1 MLVFSLLRWQ
11 PYGRPEQTSPLYM
24 MHVWHCTVA
33 ISGRLHNFML
43 QCSTNTVPLCCLT
56 HIYKI
61 KMKCSTV
68 AKMGVCWIF
77 GKSSSTNCIHTVVP
91 VQKAMHAIFAITTST
106 AWTSSLKGISGNF
119 CMSTDLYKILNMH
132 SLLPLIIC
140 AKRYDM
146 TASHLVFLKM
156 NFKDW
161 LHVPDPWPWMY
172 DILLATPC
180 LWRQVTLRPQM
191 TKLASRQRLTIL
203 VLTDVITGASLPLA
217 ADNALSLVLR
227 ELRQRIKSKQ
237 RSFSTNNVAEIIIE
251 ITAV

>member
-1 MLVFSLLRWQ
+1 MECLYSAYSHFIWFSFSLHFSYSKVSFTALFLVLVFSLLRWQ
-11 PYGRPEQTSPLYM
+11 PYGRPEQTSPLYRM
-24 MHVWHCTVA
+24 QAWHCTVA

-77 GKSSSTNCIHTVVP
+77 SKSSSANCIHTVVP
-91 VQKAMHAIFAITTST
+91 VQKTMHAIFAITTST

-119 CMSTDLYKILNMH
+119 FMSTDLYKILNMH

-140 AKRYDM
+140 AKRHNM
-146 TASHLVFLKM
+146 TASHLAFLKM

-161 LHVPDPWPWMY
+161 LHVHDPCPRIT
-172 DILLATPC
+172 DILLATQC
-180 LWRQVTLRPQM
+180 LWRQATPPLRPQM
-191 TKLASRQRLTIL
+191 TKLASTRNGWQ
-203 VLTDVITGASLPLA
+203 S
-217 ADNALSLVLR
+217 
-227 ELRQRIKSKQ
+227 
-237 RSFSTNNVAEIIIE
+237 SFWQTW
-251 ITAV
+251 

>member
-1 MLVFSLLRWQ
+1 MLH
-11 PYGRPEQTSPLYM
+11 E
-24 MHVWHCTVA
+24 HCATVLPH
-33 ISGRLHNFML
+33 SHL
-43 QCSTNTVPLCCLT
+43 QN
-56 HIYKI
+56 

-77 GKSSSTNCIHTVVP
+77 SKSSSANCIHTVVP
-91 VQKAMHAIFAITTST
+91 VQKTMHAIFAITTST

-119 CMSTDLYKILNMH
+119 FMSTDLYKILNMH

-161 LHVPDPWPWMY
+161 LHVPDPCPRMY

-180 LWRQVTLRPQM
+180 LRRQATPPLRPQM
-191 TKLASRQRLTIL
+191 TKLASTRQRLTIL
-203 VLTDVITGASLPLA
+203 VLTDMITGASLPLA

-227 ELRQRIKSKQ
+227 ELPHRIKANSDPSALIMSLK
-237 RSFSTNNVAEIIIE
+237 S
-251 ITAV
+251 